1 MELGEIAASFADLKK
16 KLPLPLQVGEEA
28 FDPTDPESLRGRLPA
43 VRDLLLARLL
53 DVEGAR

>member
-16 KLPLPLQVGEEA
+16 KLPLQVGEQA